1 MAKVLI
7 LNQRKIIMIMTEI
20 EWERY
25 IGKVMHKVGTKNLI
39 GQCSWVVLRSIKAFT
54 IIIVGTYARLFGIR
68 Q

>member
-1 MAKVLI
+1 
-7 LNQRKIIMIMTEI
+7 MIMTEI